1 MDKGRPLKLINFPLT
16 FKGGIW
22 LLGAIVCFLGI
33 VDRAV
38 AAFSDGQLSLQ
49 DGIQLGAVIL
59 FFFSWF
65 YLKPASNVDSKF
77 LARTNH
83 IQTLNELKNSK
94 FN

>member
-1 MDKGRPLKLINFPLT
+1 MYKERSLKLVSFPLT

-22 LLGAIVCFLGI
+22 LLGAIAWFFGI

-38 AAFSDGQLSLQ
+38 AVFSDGQLSWQ

-59 FFFSWF
+59 FFLSWF
-65 YLKPASNVDSKF
+65 YLKPAANVGSRF
-77 LARTNH
+77 LARTNYV
-83 IQTLNELKNSK
+83 QTLNELKNSK